1 MKLTILLLAFS
12 SLTITMT
19 NDWQIFQSEAG
30 KFQIEMP
37 ELPAFTSQLLSTK
50 SGDLKM
56 SAFMHE
62 GEEGIDD
69 NIMYMISYID
79 YPENEVNAETMDKM
93 TLTNFYN
100 ESAAG
105 SALSMEGK
113 ITEEAEAE
121 VLGYD
126 ARNFTIKYLDGKA
139 IMRMQLILVRNRAF
153 AIQTV
158 ALAANDKN
166 AAQNRFFNSFEL
178 LKD

>member
-1 MKLTILLLAFS
+1 
-12 SLTITMT
+12 
-19 NDWQIFQSEAG
+19 
-30 KFQIEMP
+30 
-37 ELPAFTSQLLSTK
+37 
-50 SGDLKM
+50 
-56 SAFMHE
+56 
-62 GEEGIDD
+62 
-69 NIMYMISYID
+69 
-79 YPENEVNAETMDKM
+79 
-93 TLTNFYN
+93 
-100 ESAAG
+100 
-105 SALSMEGK
+105 MEGK